1 MVLGLMSLIVNIS
14 ATTYCIFFSD
24 IAPSLAGLLLT
35 YGSWLDTNVSG
46 VIQAL
51 GIFETGLVSF
61 ERCLNFTEVEPE
73 SGLKIKNEIN
83 NWPLHGEIEYDDYS
97 VRYRE
102 GLKPALN

>member
-1 MVLGLMSLIVNIS
+1 MSLIVNIS